1 MQRVISIALSSAL
14 SLAVLAPAVHA
25 QTATPGG
32 PLAEDKATIKAGR
45 ETIKQDREQL
55 RKDRQAGNKEAV
67 QQDVAKLKQDRQQL
81 KKDREKF
88 RADRRALHHK
98 GTPSSNPAPKPQ
110 S

>member
-55 RKDRQAGNKEAV
+55 RKDR
-67 QQDVAKLKQDRQQL
+67 
-81 KKDREKF
+81 EKF

-98 GTPSSNPAPKPQ
+98 GTPSSHPAPKSQP
-110 S
+110 